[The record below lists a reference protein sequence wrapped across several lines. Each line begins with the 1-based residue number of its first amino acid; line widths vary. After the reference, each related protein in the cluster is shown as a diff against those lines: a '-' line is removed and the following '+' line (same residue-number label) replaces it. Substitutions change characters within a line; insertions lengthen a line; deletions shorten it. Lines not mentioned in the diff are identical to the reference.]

1 MRARI
6 GLGGRVF
13 RYIHIYMI
21 VAGPPSPRT
30 GALSPG
36 VLKKVIGIVIIRTI
50 RAFKPSFHFPFPPSP
65 FRSTVITGQP
75 ACMANARVTSC
86 CFFGPDGLIYRY
98 GMKITGSREDGE
110 RRGEGK
116 REGNMY
122 IYEADKL
129 RDLDL
134 FRFD

>member
-1 MRARI
+1 MSIA
-6 GLGGRVF
+6 GWSCRV
-13 RYIHIYMI
+13 
-21 VAGPPSPRT
+21 P
-30 GALSPG
+30 
-36 VLKKVIGIVIIRTI
+36 
-50 RAFKPSFHFPFPPSP
+50 PFPPSP

-116 REGNMY
+116 REGRKNGRKAIDRRIDEVCKYRDDEFNTIY
-122 IYEADKL
+122 IL
-129 RDLDL
+129 PSLQV
-134 FRFD
+134 